1 MVVAKVDDDK
11 VVDSCVV
18 LCIVLEEGVVVGALV
33 AVCVVWDSGA
43 VEVESEDVVKVNG
56 VVVGEG
62 TLVEDSVVDSD
73 VLGNTVEEDIV
84 VESVVDDNSVVVCS
98 VVVVVVVVVMT
109 ENKY

>member
-1 MVVAKVDDDK
+1 MVVVKVDDDK

-18 LCIVLEEGVVVGALV
+18 LFIVLEEGVVGGALV
-33 AVCVVWDSGA
+33 AVCVVWDSGV
-43 VEVESEDVVKVNG
+43 VEVESEDGVKVNCIL
-56 VVVGEG
+56 VGEG

-73 VLGNTVEEDIV
+73 VLGNKEEKDIV
-84 VESVVDDNSVVVCS
+84 VESVVEDNSVVVCS